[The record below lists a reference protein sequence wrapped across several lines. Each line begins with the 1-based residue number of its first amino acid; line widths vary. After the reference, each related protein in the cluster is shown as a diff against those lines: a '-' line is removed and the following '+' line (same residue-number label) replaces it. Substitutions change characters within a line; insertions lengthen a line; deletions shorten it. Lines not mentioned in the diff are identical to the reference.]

1 MTYLQLVN
9 SVLRRLRE
17 NEVDTVAETSY
28 SALIGDFVNDAKQLV
43 EDSHSWSSLRTSI
56 EFDTVAGTSVYALTG
71 SGQDVEVREAMNIT
85 SKNVLRTRN
94 RSYMNK
100 YYKLGDESSGP
111 PAEFA
116 FNGVNDSGDITV
128 QVYPKPDAIYTLF
141 FDAFVRQDD
150 LASDA
155 TRLKV
160 PYNPVLQLALGMA
173 LRERGETGGQSAVE
187 QFSLADASL
196 SDAIAFDANKY
207 QEDTTYT
214 AV

>member
-1 MTYLQLVN
+1 MTYLELVN

-17 NEVDTVAETSY
+17 SQVDTVAETSY

-71 SGQDVEVREAMNIT
+71 SGQDVEVREAMNTT

-100 YYKLGDESSGP
+100 YYKLGDEASGP

>member
-17 NEVDTVAETSY
+17 TEVETVPENSY

-43 EDSHSWSSLRTSI
+43 EDSHSWSSLRTAI
-56 EFDTVAGTSVYALTG
+56 EFDTVTGTSVYALTG
-71 SGQDVEVREAMNIT
+71 SGQDVEVREAMNTT
-85 SKNVLRTRN
+85 SKGMLRTRN
-94 RSYMNK
+94 RSYMNR
-100 YYKLGDESSGP
+100 YYKTGSEASGA

-116 FNGVNDSGDITV
+116 FNGADDNGDITV
-128 QVYPKPDAIYTLF
+128 QVYPKPDKIYTLF
-141 FDAFVRQDD
+141 FDAFVRQSD
-150 LASDA
+150 LTEDA

-160 PYNPVLQLALGMA
+160 PYNPVLQLALAMA

-187 QFSLADASL
+187 QFAIADATL
-196 SDAIAFDANKY
+196 SDAVAFDANKY
-207 QEDTTYT
+207 QEDTTYV